1 MPVTTFRAVT
11 TCTGF
16 RPGIVPAWSDTT
28 FTVTD
33 LAAALF
39 TTGRAPG
46 DEVRHGSASVAE
58 FVHRA
63 ALIPAY
69 VRRDRA
75 GRLIKSELA
84 KKLDRSEKVNLS
96 YSLGQAMAGVFA
108 QRRLGVARLMHVDR
122 YEPYHAVNFGP
133 SRQRPDLFG
142 KGSGGWV
149 VVEAKGRSNAMEA
162 DLAAK
167 VKSQAGNVVSIG
179 GSAPWVACGVV
190 AQFPSPS
197 PTMELYAID
206 PEPNEVALRWQVD
219 PDLFVEAY
227 YSPFL
232 RALDLGRN
240 QRLTDVPV
248 DRLEAVDLGAVGV
261 RVGLP
266 RELAGLLRERAGGD
280 PTGLASEVD
289 GVLDAYVEDERL
301 RPDGSWFETSWGD
314 ALGLSDVEG

>member
-1 MPVTTFRAVT
+1 MIAFKVVVTAL
-11 TCTGF
+11 GF
-16 RPGIVPAWSDTT
+16 TPSSGVSRRSELA
-28 FTVTD
+28 FTDAD
-33 LAAALF
+33 LAWALF

-46 DEVRHGSASVAE
+46 DEALHGFASVSE

-69 VRRDRA
+69 VRRDARN
-75 GRLIKSELA
+75 RLIRSTLA
-84 KKLDRSEKVNLS
+84 TDLDRSEKVNLS

-108 QRRLGVARLMHVDR
+108 HRSLGVARLLHVDR
-122 YEPYHAVNFGP
+122 YAAHHGVSFGP

-142 KGSGGWV
+142 QGSGGWV
-149 VVEAKGRSNAMEA
+149 VVEAKGRSNRMES

-179 GSAPWVACGVV
+179 GSPPWVACGVV
-190 AQFPSPS
+190 AQFPPPS
-197 PTMELYAID
+197 QTMQLHAID

-219 PDLFVEAY
+219 PDRFVGAY
-227 YSPFL
+227 YAPFL
-232 RALDLGRN
+232 RALDLGHN
-240 QRLTDVPV
+240 QQLIDVPV

-280 PTGLASEVD
+280 PTGLALEVD
-289 GVLDAYVEDERL
+289 GVLEAYVEDERL